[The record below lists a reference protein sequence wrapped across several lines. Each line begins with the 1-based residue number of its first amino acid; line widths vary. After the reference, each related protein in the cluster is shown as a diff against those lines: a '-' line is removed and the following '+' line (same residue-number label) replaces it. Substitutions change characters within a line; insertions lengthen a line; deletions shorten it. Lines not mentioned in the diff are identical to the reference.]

1 MQVIEAEA
9 RVVLVDR
16 NHQPGGHWTM
26 AYPSVRLHQT
36 WVFCGGNSLT
46 LGSNT
51 IDQVG
56 RNEGLYELATAGEVC
71 AHYDHVMR
79 RQLLPTVR
87 LSYFPMSEHL
97 GREPSRPTRLTD
109 HVTRVAIDR

>member
-36 WVFCGGNSLT
+36 WAFCGGNSLT

-51 IDQVG
+51 ID
-56 RNEGLYELATAGEVC
+56 TAGEVC
-71 AHYDHVMR
+71 ARYDHVMR
-79 RQLLPTVR
+79 RPLLPTVR
-87 LSYFPMSEHL
+87 LSYFPISEHL

-109 HVTRVAIDR
+109 RVTRVAIDR

>member
-36 WVFCGGNSLT
+36 WAFCGGNSLT

-56 RNEGLYELATAGEVC
+56 RNEGHYEICDRRGGLRALRPRHAPAAPADCAT
-71 AHYDHVMR
+71 
-79 RQLLPTVR
+79 QLLP
-87 LSYFPMSEHL
+87 MIEHL

-109 HVTRVAIDR
+109 RVTRVAIDR